1 MSQAVL
7 KTVVPVTTGAPL
19 AETAAEAVV
28 NAERAAATAGSV
40 AGQADTPASSRNR
53 AYPPSNLSDSDA
65 QALQQ
70 QYLREILLSPVY
82 QAAVETPLQTMP
94 KLAQRLGHH
103 VFLKREDH
111 QPVYSFKLRGA
122 FHKLHKVAQQ
132 HKASAAAAVDQ
143 GAKAPSVICAS
154 AGNHAQGV
162 AMSASKLGLNATIVM
177 PITTPEI
184 KVAAV
189 KARGGHVLLHGTA
202 FDEANRFAIELAATQ
217 GAVYIPPFDDA
228 DVIAGQG
235 TVAKELLTQHNKLDA
250 VFIPVGGG
258 GLLAGMAVY
267 IKAVLPNV
275 RVIGVEPDDANCLE
289 VAMLNGAPVTLPR
302 VGLFADG
309 VAVKRIGSENFKL
322 AQLYCDDVV
331 TVSSD
336 EICAAIKD
344 IFEDL
349 RAVAEPA
356 GALALAG
363 LKKYAAKADHSQ
375 NFAAVLSG
383 ANLNFD
389 TLRYVSERCELGE
402 KKEAVFA
409 VTIPEEKGSFRRF
422 CETLGGR
429 AITEFNYRYASDN
442 KAHIFVG
449 IKLRSG
455 AEELQQV
462 NQALSAAGYDYQDL
476 SDDELAKLHVRYM
489 VGGMPPRLV
498 NEQLYQF
505 NFPEYPGALMNFL
518 NTLGEKWNITLFH
531 YRNHG
536 AATGDVLA
544 GFEITDPSEIEGHL
558 DALGYPYQLVT
569 GNKSYQT
576 FLTAQ

>member
-1 MSQAVL
+1 MSMTAVNSASL
-7 KTVVPVTTGAPL
+7 LPL
-19 AETAAEAVV
+19 RHADYPLSALSALEAQ
-28 NAERAAATAGSV
+28 S
-40 AGQADTPASSRNR
+40 
-53 AYPPSNLSDSDA
+53 
-65 QALQQ
+65 LQQ

-82 QAAVETPLQTMP
+82 QAAVETPLQAMS
-94 KLAQRLGHH
+94 KLSQRLGHQ
-103 VFLKREDH
+103 VLLKREDH

-122 FHKLHKVAQQ
+122 FHKLHKVAQ
-132 HKASAAAAVDQ
+132 ANPSAKV
-143 GAKAPSVICAS
+143 VCAS

-162 AMSASKLGLNATIVM
+162 AMSASKLGLAATIVM

-184 KVAAV
+184 KIAAV
-189 KARGGHVLLHGTA
+189 KARGGHVMLHGTA
-202 FDEANRFAIELAATQ
+202 FDEANRFAIELAVSE

-235 TVAKELLTQHNKLDA
+235 TVAKELLTQDATLDA

-289 VAMLNGAPVTLPR
+289 VALLNGAPVTLPR

-322 AQLYCDDVV
+322 AQLYCDEVV

-363 LKKYAAKADHSQ
+363 LKKYAANADHSQ
-375 NFAAVLSG
+375 KFAAVLSG

-429 AITEFNYRYASDN
+429 AITEFNYRYASDH

-449 IKLRSG
+449 IKLRNG
-455 AEELQQV
+455 AEELKQV
-462 NQALSAAGYDYQDL
+462 TQALQNAGYQFQDL

-489 VGGMPPRLV
+489 IGGMPPRLV
-498 NEQLYQF
+498 QEQVYQF

-544 GFEITDPSEIEGHL
+544 GFEIADPAEIEGHL
-558 DALGYPYQLVT
+558 EDLGYPYQLVS
-569 GNKSYQT
+569 GNSAYQT
-576 FLTAQ
+576 FLTAG

>member
-1 MSQAVL
+1 M
-7 KTVVPVTTGAPL
+7 
-19 AETAAEAVV
+19 
-28 NAERAAATAGSV
+28 
-40 AGQADTPASSRNR
+40 
-53 AYPPSNLSDSDA
+53 SNLATVQTTQTDTE
-65 QALQQ
+65 LMQ

-82 QAAVETPLQTMP
+82 QAAVETPLDVMA
-94 KLAQRLGHH
+94 KLSQRLGHN
-103 VFLKREDH
+103 VLLKREDK

-122 FHKLHKVAQQ
+122 FHKLHKVQQ
-132 HKASAAAAVDQ
+132 QNPDARV
-143 GAKAPSVICAS
+143 VCAS

-162 AMSASKLGLNATIVM
+162 ALSASKLGLNATIVM

-189 KARGGHVLLHGTA
+189 KALGGNVVLHGTA
-202 FDEANRFAIELAATQ
+202 FDEANSYAINLANTE
-217 GAVYIPPFDDA
+217 GAVYIPPFDDS

-235 TVAKELLTQHNKLDA
+235 TVAKELLSQHNQLNA

-258 GLLAGMAVY
+258 GLMAGMAVY
-267 IKAVLPNV
+267 IKAIQPNV
-275 RVIGVEPDDANCLE
+275 KVIGVEPEDAACLK
-289 VAMLNGAPVTLPR
+289 AALDAGAPVTLSR

-309 VAVKRIGSENFKL
+309 VAVKRIGTENFNL
-322 AQLYCDDVV
+322 AKRFCDEVV

-344 IFEDL
+344 IFDDL

-363 LKKYAAKADHSQ
+363 LKKYSQQLKNSTLAKPQ
-375 NFAAVLSG
+375 QLAAVLSG

-422 CETLGGR
+422 CQTLGGR

-449 IKLRSG
+449 IKLRHG
-455 AEELQQV
+455 QQELNTV
-462 NQALSAAGYDYQDL
+462 KELLSSAGYAFQDL
-476 SDDELAKLHVRYM
+476 SDDELAKLHVRHM
-489 VGGMPPRLV
+489 VGGMPPRQLQ
-498 NEQLYQF
+498 EQVYQF

-518 NTLGEKWNITLFH
+518 NTLGEHCNITLFH

-544 GFEITDPSEIEGHL
+544 GFEVASHSDIASYL
-558 DALGYPYQLVT
+558 DKLGYQYQQVSH
-569 GNKSYQT
+569 NRSYQT
-576 FLTAQ
+576 FLTAG

>member
-1 MSQAVL
+1 MNQAAF
-7 KTVVPVTTGAPL
+7 KTIAPQ
-19 AETAAEAVV
+19 AEAVAPLV
-28 NAERAAATAGSV
+28 ATEGPDAVGS
-40 AGQADTPASSRNR
+40 DRNP
-53 AYPPSNLSDSDA
+53 AYPPSLLTTAEA

-82 QAAVETPLQTMP
+82 QAAVETPLQAMP

-103 VFLKREDH
+103 VLLKREDH

-122 FHKLHKVAQQ
+122 FHKLHKVAAENPTAQ
-132 HKASAAAAVDQ
+132 V
-143 GAKAPSVICAS
+143 VCAS

-162 AMSASKLGLNATIVM
+162 AMSASKLGLSATIVM

-189 KARGGHVLLHGTA
+189 RARGGHVMLHGTA

-363 LKKYAAKADHSQ
+363 LKKYAATADHSQ

-455 AEELQQV
+455 TEELQQV
-462 NQALSAAGYDYQDL
+462 NQALSNAGYDYQDL

-489 VGGMPPRLV
+489 IGGMPPRLV
-498 NEQLYQF
+498 QEQVYQF

-544 GFEITDPSEIEGHL
+544 GFEIADPAEIEGHL
-558 DALGYPYQLVT
+558 EALGYPYQLVS
-569 GNKSYQT
+569 GNRAYRT
-576 FLTAQ
+576 FLLS

>member
-1 MSQAVL
+1 MNNLA
-7 KTVVPVTTGAPL
+7 TVTIVQT
-19 AETAAEAVV
+19 
-28 NAERAAATAGSV
+28 
-40 AGQADTPASSRNR
+40 DT
-53 AYPPSNLSDSDA
+53 DVM
-65 QALQQ
+65 Q
-70 QYLREILLSPVY
+70 QYLRDILLSPVY
-82 QAAVETPLQTMP
+82 QAAVETPLDAMP
-94 KLAQRLGHH
+94 KLSQRLGHN
-103 VFLKREDH
+103 VLLKREDK

-122 FHKLHKVAQQ
+122 FHKLHKVQQ
-132 HKASAAAAVDQ
+132 QNPTASV
-143 GAKAPSVICAS
+143 VCAS

-162 AMSASKLGLNATIVM
+162 ALSASKLGLKATIVM

-189 KARGGHVLLHGTA
+189 KALGGNVVLHGTA
-202 FDEANRFAIELAATQ
+202 FDEANSYAINLANTE
-217 GAVYIPPFDDA
+217 GAIYIPPFDDA

-235 TVAKELLTQHNKLDA
+235 TVAKELLSQHNQLNT

-267 IKAVLPNV
+267 IKAIQPNV
-275 RVIGVEPDDANCLE
+275 KVIGVEPEDAACLKAALE
-289 VAMLNGAPVTLPR
+289 TGQPVTLDR

-309 VAVKRIGSENFKL
+309 VAVKRIGTETFNL
-322 AQLYCDDVV
+322 AKRFCDEVI

-344 IFEDL
+344 IFDDL

-363 LKKYAAKADHSQ
+363 LKKYSQ
-375 NFAAVLSG
+375 QLKNSTLVKPQQLAAVLSG

-422 CETLGGR
+422 CQTLGGR

-449 IKLRSG
+449 IKLRHG
-455 AEELQQV
+455 LQELNTV
-462 NQALSAAGYDYQDL
+462 TELLSKADYDFQDL
-476 SDDELAKLHVRYM
+476 SDDELAKLHVRHM
-489 VGGMPPRLV
+489 VGGMPPRALK
-498 NEQLYQF
+498 EQVYQF

-518 NTLGEKWNITLFH
+518 NTLGEHWNITLFH

-544 GFEITDPSEIEGHL
+544 GFEVNEHTDIQDYL
-558 DALGYPYQLVT
+558 NKLGYQYQLVS
-569 GNKSYQT
+569 NNRSYQT
-576 FLTAQ
+576 FLTAG

>member
-1 MSQAVL
+1 MNQAALKTSAQAVE
-7 KTVVPVTTGAPL
+7 
-19 AETAAEAVV
+19 AELE
-28 NAERAAATAGSV
+28 SF
-40 AGQADTPASSRNR
+40 TPAASRNP
-53 AYPPSNLSDSDA
+53 AYPLSALTALDA

-82 QAAVETPLQTMP
+82 QAAVETPLQSMP

-103 VFLKREDH
+103 VWLKREDH

-122 FHKLHKVAQQ
+122 FHKLHKVLQA
-132 HKASAAAAVDQ
+132 HLASVAGDNS
-143 GAKAPSVICAS
+143 KPPSVVCAS

-162 AMSASKLGLNATIVM
+162 AMSAHKLGLNATIVM

-189 KARGGHVLLHGTA
+189 KARGGHVMLHGTA

-267 IKAVLPNV
+267 IKAILPNV

-309 VAVKRIGSENFKL
+309 VAVKRIGTENFKL
-322 AQLYCDDVV
+322 AQLYCGDVV

-349 RAVAEPA
+349 
-356 GALALAG
+356 
-363 LKKYAAKADHSQ
+363 
-375 NFAAVLSG
+375 
-383 ANLNFD
+383 
-389 TLRYVSERCELGE
+389 
-402 KKEAVFA
+402 
-409 VTIPEEKGSFRRF
+409 
-422 CETLGGR
+422 
-429 AITEFNYRYASDN
+429 
-442 KAHIFVG
+442 
-449 IKLRSG
+449 
-455 AEELQQV
+455 
-462 NQALSAAGYDYQDL
+462 
-476 SDDELAKLHVRYM
+476 
-489 VGGMPPRLV
+489 
-498 NEQLYQF
+498 
-505 NFPEYPGALMNFL
+505 
-518 NTLGEKWNITLFH
+518 
-531 YRNHG
+531 
-536 AATGDVLA
+536 
-544 GFEITDPSEIEGHL
+544 
-558 DALGYPYQLVT
+558 
-569 GNKSYQT
+569 
-576 FLTAQ
+576 

>member
-1 MSQAVL
+1 MSQAAL
-7 KTVVPVTTGAPL
+7 KTSALRVEQAEPVVDTVAESTG
-19 AETAAEAVV
+19 EQ
-28 NAERAAATAGSV
+28 AAAT
-40 AGQADTPASSRNR
+40 QAASRNP
-53 AYPPSNLSDSDA
+53 AYPLSTLTA
-65 QALQQ
+65 QEAQTLQQ

-82 QAAVETPLQTMP
+82 QAAVETPLQAMP

-122 FHKLHKVAQQ
+122 FHKLHKVAAQNPTAQ
-132 HKASAAAAVDQ
+132 V
-143 GAKAPSVICAS
+143 VCAS

-189 KARGGHVLLHGTA
+189 RARGGHVMLHGTA

-235 TVAKELLTQHNKLDA
+235 TVAKELLTQHNQLDA

-363 LKKYAAKADHSQ
+363 LKKYAATADHSQ

-455 AEELQQV
+455 AEELKQV
-462 NQALSAAGYDYQDL
+462 TQALLDASYDFQDL

-489 VGGMPPRLV
+489 IGGMPPRLV
-498 NEQLYQF
+498 QEQVYQF

-544 GFEITDPSEIEGHL
+544 GFEIADPAEIEGHL
-558 DALGYPYQLVT
+558 EDLGYPYQLVT
-569 GNKSYQT
+569 GNRAYKT
-576 FLTAQ
+576 FLMS

>member
-1 MSQAVL
+1 MSQSAL
-7 KTVVPVTTGAPL
+7 KTLAPQVEAEAPL
-19 AETAAEAVV
+19 AAAEVADAVG
-28 NAERAAATAGSV
+28 T
-40 AGQADTPASSRNR
+40 DRNP
-53 AYPPSNLSDSDA
+53 AYPPSLISPTEA
-65 QALQQ
+65 QVLQQ

-82 QAAVETPLQTMP
+82 QAAVETPLQAMP

-122 FHKLHKVAQQ
+122 FHKLHKVAAQNP
-132 HKASAAAAVDQ
+132 SAQV
-143 GAKAPSVICAS
+143 VCAS

-162 AMSASKLGLNATIVM
+162 ALSASKLGLHATIVM

-189 KARGGHVLLHGTA
+189 RARGGHVMLHGTA

-289 VAMLNGAPVTLPR
+289 VALLNGAPVTLPR

-363 LKKYAAKADHSQ
+363 LKKYAATADHSQ

-462 NQALSAAGYDYQDL
+462 NQALSNAGYEYQDL

-489 VGGMPPRLV
+489 IGGMPPRLV
-498 NEQLYQF
+498 QEQVYQF

-544 GFEITDPSEIEGHL
+544 GFEIADPAEIEGHL
-558 DALGYPYQLVT
+558 EALGYPYQLVT
-569 GNKSYQT
+569 GNRAYQT
-576 FLTAQ
+576 FLLS

>member
-1 MSQAVL
+1 MSAVN
-7 KTVVPVTTGAPL
+7 KEPGAVQNSVKD
-19 AETAAEAVV
+19 AVKDQGKTAADWQ
-28 NAERAAATAGSV
+28 R
-40 AGQADTPASSRNR
+40 PAPN
-53 AYPPSNLSDSDA
+53 PTLM
-65 QALQQ
+65 Q

-82 QAAVETPLQTMP
+82 QAAIETPLQAMP
-94 KLAQRLGHH
+94 KLGQRIGQH
-103 VFLKREDH
+103 VLLKREDM

-122 FHKLHKVAQQ
+122 FHKLHKVREQQ
-132 HKASAAAAVDQ
+132 PGASV
-143 GAKAPSVICAS
+143 VCAS

-162 AMSASKLGLNATIVM
+162 ALSASKLGLNATIVM

-189 KARGGHVLLHGTA
+189 KALGGKVLLHGTA
-202 FDEANRFAIELAATQ
+202 FDEANKFAIELSQTQ
-217 GAVYIPPFDDA
+217 GATYIPPFDDA

-235 TVAKELLTQHNKLDA
+235 TVAKELLSQHNKLDA

-267 IKAVLPNV
+267 IKAVMPGV
-275 RVIGVEPDDANCLE
+275 KVIGVEPDDAACLKA
-289 VAMLNGAPVTLPR
+289 AMDAGEPVTLDR

-309 VAVKRIGSENFKL
+309 VAVKRIGNETFKL
-322 AQLYCDDVV
+322 AHLYCDDVI

-344 IFEDL
+344 IFDDL

-363 LKKYAAKADHSQ
+363 LKKYAATASQ
-375 NFAAVLSG
+375 TQNLSAVLSG

-422 CETLGGR
+422 CQTLGGR

-449 IKLRSG
+449 IKLRHG

-476 SDDELAKLHVRYM
+476 SDDELAKLHVRHM

-498 NEQLYQF
+498 QEQVYQF

-544 GFEITDPSEIEGHL
+544 GFEIADHAEIAEHL
-558 DALGYPYQLVT
+558 DTLGYEYRLVT
-569 GNKSYQT
+569 SNGAYKV
-576 FLTAQ
+576 FLTAG

>member
-1 MSQAVL
+1 MNNLA
-7 KTVVPVTTGAPL
+7 TVPTTQ
-19 AETAAEAVV
+19 T
-28 NAERAAATAGSV
+28 
-40 AGQADTPASSRNR
+40 DT
-53 AYPPSNLSDSDA
+53 DVM
-65 QALQQ
+65 Q
-70 QYLREILLSPVY
+70 QYLRDILLSPVY
-82 QAAVETPLQTMP
+82 QAAVETPLDAMP
-94 KLAQRLGHH
+94 KLSQRLGHN
-103 VFLKREDH
+103 VLLKREDK

-122 FHKLHKVAQQ
+122 FNKLHKVQQ
-132 HKASAAAAVDQ
+132 QNPTACV
-143 GAKAPSVICAS
+143 VCAS

-162 AMSASKLGLNATIVM
+162 ALSASKLGLKATIVM

-189 KARGGHVLLHGTA
+189 KALGGNVVLHGTA
-202 FDEANRFAIELAATQ
+202 FDEANSYAINLANTE
-217 GAVYIPPFDDA
+217 GAIYIPPFDDS

-235 TVAKELLTQHNKLDA
+235 TVAKELLSQHNQLNT

-267 IKAVLPNV
+267 IKAIQPHV
-275 RVIGVEPDDANCLE
+275 RVVGVEPEDAACLK
-289 VAMLNGAPVTLPR
+289 AALDAGQPVTLDR

-309 VAVKRIGSENFKL
+309 VAVKRIGNETFNL
-322 AQLYCDDVV
+322 AKRFCDEVI

-344 IFEDL
+344 IFDDL

-363 LKKYAAKADHSQ
+363 LKKYSQ
-375 NFAAVLSG
+375 QLKNSTLSKPQQLAAVLSG

-422 CETLGGR
+422 CQTLGGR

-449 IKLRSG
+449 IKLRHG
-455 AEELQQV
+455 QQELNTV
-462 NQALSAAGYDYQDL
+462 TELLSKAGYDFQDL
-476 SDDELAKLHVRYM
+476 SDDELAKLHVRHM
-489 VGGMPPRLV
+489 VGGMPPRQLQ
-498 NEQLYQF
+498 EQVYQF

-518 NTLGEKWNITLFH
+518 NTLGEHWNITLFH

-544 GFEITDPSEIEGHL
+544 GFEAASHDDIAQYL
-558 DALGYPYQLVT
+558 DKLGYQYQLVS
-569 GNKSYQT
+569 NNRSYQT
-576 FLTAQ
+576 FLTAG

>member
-1 MSQAVL
+1 
-7 KTVVPVTTGAPL
+7 
-19 AETAAEAVV
+19 
-28 NAERAAATAGSV
+28 
-40 AGQADTPASSRNR
+40 
-53 AYPPSNLSDSDA
+53 
-65 QALQQ
+65 
-70 QYLREILLSPVY
+70 
-82 QAAVETPLQTMP
+82 
-94 KLAQRLGHH
+94 
-103 VFLKREDH
+103 
-111 QPVYSFKLRGA
+111 
-122 FHKLHKVAQQ
+122 
-132 HKASAAAAVDQ
+132 
-143 GAKAPSVICAS
+143 
-154 AGNHAQGV
+154 
-162 AMSASKLGLNATIVM
+162 
-177 PITTPEI
+177 
-184 KVAAV
+184 
-189 KARGGHVLLHGTA
+189 
-202 FDEANRFAIELAATQ
+202 
-217 GAVYIPPFDDA
+217 
-228 DVIAGQG
+228 
-235 TVAKELLTQHNKLDA
+235 
-250 VFIPVGGG
+250 
-258 GLLAGMAVY
+258 LLAGMAVY

-309 VAVKRIGSENFKL
+309 VAVKRIGTENFKL

-363 LKKYAAKADHSQ
+363 LKKYAATADHSQ

-455 AEELQQV
+455 AEELKQV
-462 NQALSAAGYDYQDL
+462 TQALLDAGYDFQDL

-489 VGGMPPRLV
+489 IGGMPPRLV
-498 NEQLYQF
+498 QEQVYQF

-544 GFEITDPSEIEGHL
+544 GFEIADPAEIEGHL
-558 DALGYPYQLVT
+558 EALGYPYQLVS
-569 GNKSYQT
+569 GNRAYRT
-576 FLTAQ
+576 FLMS

>member
-1 MSQAVL
+1 MTALQSLQAKPAAL
-7 KTVVPVTTGAPL
+7 SAL
-19 AETAAEAVV
+19 A
-28 NAERAAATAGSV
+28 
-40 AGQADTPASSRNR
+40 ADEKALPHEEKA
-53 AYPPSNLSDSDA
+53 
-65 QALQQ
+65 ALQQ
-70 QYLREILLSPVY
+70 HYLREILLSPVY
-82 QAAVETPLQTMP
+82 QAAVETPLQAMP
-94 KLAQRLGHH
+94 KLAKRLGCQ
-103 VFLKREDH
+103 VELKREDH

-122 FHKLHKVAQQ
+122 FHKLHKVA
-132 HKASAAAAVDQ
+132 SAASVANRS
-143 GAKAPSVICAS
+143 GAPTQTKEVVRVICAS

-162 AMSASKLGLNATIVM
+162 ALSASKLGLHATIVM

-184 KVAAV
+184 KVNAV
-189 KARGGHVLLHGTA
+189 RSFGGNVLLHGTA
-202 FDEANRFAIELAATQ
+202 FDEANRHAIELAHNTGAT
-217 GAVYIPPFDDA
+217 YIPPFDDV

-235 TVAKELLTQHNKLDA
+235 TVAKELLTQNNQLDA

-275 RVIGVEPDDANCLE
+275 RVIGVEPDDEACLAAALKAGE
-289 VAMLNGAPVTLPR
+289 PVTLDR

-309 VAVKRIGSENFKL
+309 VAVKRIGTETFKL
-322 AQLYCDDVV
+322 AQLFCDEVIA
-331 TVSSD
+331 VSSD

-363 LKKYAAKADHSQ
+363 LKKYAQQHSQ
-375 NFAAVLSG
+375 TGDVTEQTQLAAVLSG

-422 CETLGGR
+422 CQTLGGR

-449 IKLRSG
+449 IKLRNG
-455 AEELQQV
+455 AQELAQV
-462 NQALSAAGYDYQDL
+462 TQALTEAGYAFEDL
-476 SDDELAKLHVRYM
+476 SDDELAKLHVRHM

-498 NEQLYQF
+498 QEQVYQF

-518 NTLGEKWNITLFH
+518 NLLGEKWNITLFH

-544 GFEITDPSEIEGHL
+544 GFEIADPSEIEGHL
-558 DALGYPYQLVT
+558 EALGYPYQLVS
-569 GNKSYQT
+569 GNSSYRT

>member
-1 MSQAVL
+1 MSAVN
-7 KTVVPVTTGAPL
+7 KEPGAVQNSVKD
-19 AETAAEAVV
+19 AVKDQGKTAADWQ
-28 NAERAAATAGSV
+28 R
-40 AGQADTPASSRNR
+40 PAPN
-53 AYPPSNLSDSDA
+53 PTLM
-65 QALQQ
+65 Q

-82 QAAVETPLQTMP
+82 QAAIETPLQAMP
-94 KLAQRLGHH
+94 KLGQRIGQH
-103 VFLKREDH
+103 VLLKREDM

-122 FHKLHKVAQQ
+122 FHKLHKVREQQ
-132 HKASAAAAVDQ
+132 PGASV
-143 GAKAPSVICAS
+143 VCAS

-162 AMSASKLGLNATIVM
+162 ALSASKLGLNATIVM

-189 KARGGHVLLHGTA
+189 KALGGKVLLHGTA
-202 FDEANRFAIELAATQ
+202 FDEANKFAIELSQTQ
-217 GAVYIPPFDDA
+217 GATYIPPFDDA

-235 TVAKELLTQHNKLDA
+235 TVAKELLSQHNKLDA

-267 IKAVLPNV
+267 IKAVMPGV
-275 RVIGVEPDDANCLE
+275 KVIGVEPDDAACLKA
-289 VAMLNGAPVTLPR
+289 AMDAGEPVTLDR

-309 VAVKRIGSENFKL
+309 VAVKRIGNETFKL
-322 AQLYCDDVV
+322 AHLYCDDVI

-344 IFEDL
+344 IFDDL

-363 LKKYAAKADHSQ
+363 LKKYAATASQ
-375 NFAAVLSG
+375 TQNLSAVLSG

-422 CETLGGR
+422 CQTLGGR

-449 IKLRSG
+449 IKLRHG

-476 SDDELAKLHVRYM
+476 SDDELAKLHVRHM

-498 NEQLYQF
+498 KEQVYQF

-544 GFEITDPSEIEGHL
+544 GFEIADHEEIAEHL
-558 DALGYPYQLVT
+558 DTLGYEYRLVT
-569 GNKSYQT
+569 SNGAYKV
-576 FLTAQ
+576 FLTAG

>member
-1 MSQAVL
+1 MSAVN
-7 KTVVPVTTGAPL
+7 KEPSAVDVVKDTVKDAVKQQGK
-19 AETAAEAVV
+19 TAADWQ
-28 NAERAAATAGSV
+28 RP
-40 AGQADTPASSRNR
+40 TPN
-53 AYPPSNLSDSDA
+53 P
-65 QALQQ
+65 ALMQ

-82 QAAVETPLQTMP
+82 QAAIETPLQAMP
-94 KLAQRLGHH
+94 KLSQRIGQH
-103 VFLKREDH
+103 VLLKREDM

-122 FHKLHKVAQQ
+122 FHKLHKVREQFL
-132 HKASAAAAVDQ
+132 SSGAAASGQSAPAV
-143 GAKAPSVICAS
+143 VCAS

-162 AMSASKLGLNATIVM
+162 ALSASKLGLNATIVM

-189 KARGGHVLLHGTA
+189 KALGGKVLLHGTA
-202 FDEANRFAIELAATQ
+202 FDEANKFAIELSKTQ
-217 GAVYIPPFDDA
+217 GATYIPPFDDA

-235 TVAKELLTQHNKLDA
+235 TVAKELLSQHNKLDA

-267 IKAVLPNV
+267 IKAVMPGV
-275 RVIGVEPDDANCLE
+275 KVIGVEPDDAACLKA
-289 VAMLNGAPVTLPR
+289 AMDAGEPVTLDR

-309 VAVKRIGSENFKL
+309 VAVKRIGTENFKL
-322 AQLYCDDVV
+322 AHLYCDDVI

-344 IFEDL
+344 IFDDL

-363 LKKYAAKADHSQ
+363 LKKYATTADKAERSGNQPQ
-375 NFAAVLSG
+375 NLSAVLSG

-422 CETLGGR
+422 CQTLGGR

-449 IKLRSG
+449 IKLRHG

-476 SDDELAKLHVRYM
+476 SDDELAKLHVRHM

-498 NEQLYQF
+498 KEQVYQF
-505 NFPEYPGALMNFL
+505 NFPEYPGALMSFL

-544 GFEITDPSEIEGHL
+544 GFEIADHAEIAEHL
-558 DALGYPYQLVT
+558 DTLGYEYRLVT
-569 GNKSYQT
+569 SNGAYKV
-576 FLTAQ
+576 FLTAG

>member
-1 MSQAVL
+1 MSQAAL
-7 KTVVPVTTGAPL
+7 KTSVVLVDP
-19 AETAAEAVV
+19 AAEMQEVEA
-28 NAERAAATAGSV
+28 
-40 AGQADTPASSRNR
+40 PASIRNPN
-53 AYPPSNLSDSDA
+53 YPPSALTESEA
-65 QALQQ
+65 LTLQQ

-82 QAAVETPLQTMP
+82 QAAVETPLQAMP

-122 FHKLHKVAQQ
+122 FHKLHKVALQNPTAQ
-132 HKASAAAAVDQ
+132 V
-143 GAKAPSVICAS
+143 VCAS

-189 KARGGHVLLHGTA
+189 RARGGHVMLHGTA

-363 LKKYAAKADHSQ
+363 LKKYAATADHSQ

-455 AEELQQV
+455 AEELKQV
-462 NQALSAAGYDYQDL
+462 TQALLDAGYDFQDL

-489 VGGMPPRLV
+489 IGGMPPRLV
-498 NEQLYQF
+498 QEQVYQF

-544 GFEITDPSEIEGHL
+544 GFEIADPAEIEGHL
-558 DALGYPYQLVT
+558 EALGYPYQLVS
-569 GNKSYQT
+569 GNRAYRT
-576 FLTAQ
+576 FLMAG

>member
-1 MSQAVL
+1 MMDATAL
-7 KTVVPVTTGAPL
+7 NTATVES
-19 AETAAEAVV
+19 ETAAETMVK
-28 NAERAAATAGSV
+28 NAAPELDNHTVWQKPAADLA
-40 AGQADTPASSRNR
+40 
-53 AYPPSNLSDSDA
+53 
-65 QALQQ
+65 QQ
-70 QYLREILLSPVY
+70 QAYLRDILLSPVY
-82 QAAVETPLQTMP
+82 QLAVETPLQAMP
-94 KLAQRLGHH
+94 KLGQRLGHQ
-103 VFLKREDH
+103 VFLKREDM

-122 FHKLHKVAQQ
+122 FHKLCKVKEQSPQA
-132 HKASAAAAVDQ
+132 
-143 GAKAPSVICAS
+143 SVICAS

-162 AMSASKLGLNATIVM
+162 AMSARKLGLNATIVM

-184 KVAAV
+184 KVNAV
-189 KARGGHVLLHGTA
+189 KALGGKVLLHGTA
-202 FDEANRFAIELAATQ
+202 FDEANRHAIALAAEQ
-217 GAVYIPPFDDA
+217 GATYIPPFDDP

-235 TVAKELLTQHNKLDA
+235 TVAKELLSQHNKLDA
-250 VFIPVGGG
+250 VFVPVGGG
-258 GLLAGMAVY
+258 GLVAGIALY
-267 IKAVLPNV
+267 IKAVMPGV
-275 RVIGVEPDDANCLE
+275 KVIGVEPDDAACLKAALE
-289 VAMLNGAPVTLPR
+289 AGEPVTLDR

-309 VAVKRIGSENFKL
+309 VAVKRIGSETFKL
-322 AQLYCDDVV
+322 AQLYCDDVI

-344 IFEDL
+344 IFDDL

-356 GALALAG
+356 GALSLAG
-363 LKKYAAKADHSQ
+363 LKKYAASADHSQ
-375 NFAAVLSG
+375 QLSAVLSG

-409 VTIPEEKGSFRRF
+409 VTIPEQKGSFRRF
-422 CETLGGR
+422 CQTIGGR

-449 IKLRSG
+449 IKLRHG
-455 AEELQQV
+455 AEELAQV
-462 NQALSAAGYDYQDL
+462 TQALADAGYEFQDL

-498 NEQLYQF
+498 QEQLYQF

-518 NTLGEKWNITLFH
+518 TTLGDECNITLFH

-544 GFEITDPSEIEGHL
+544 GFEIADHSEIAEHL
-558 DALGYPYQLVT
+558 DQLGYEYRLVT
-569 GNKSYQT
+569 SNGAYRA
-576 FLTAQ
+576 FLTGG

>member
-1 MSQAVL
+1 MSAVNKEL
-7 KTVVPVTTGAPL
+7 SAVQSPVKDAAKEQGK
-19 AETAAEAVV
+19 TAADWQRPVP
-28 NAERAAATAGSV
+28 N
-40 AGQADTPASSRNR
+40 PA
-53 AYPPSNLSDSDA
+53 LM
-65 QALQQ
+65 Q

-82 QAAVETPLQTMP
+82 QAAIETPLQAMP
-94 KLAQRLGHH
+94 KLSQRIGQH
-103 VFLKREDH
+103 VLLKREDM

-122 FHKLHKVAQQ
+122 FHKLHKVREQNPGGN
-132 HKASAAAAVDQ
+132 V
-143 GAKAPSVICAS
+143 VCAS

-162 AMSASKLGLNATIVM
+162 ALSASKLGLNATIVM

-189 KARGGHVLLHGTA
+189 KALGGKVLLHGTA
-202 FDEANRFAIELAATQ
+202 FDEANKFAIELSQTQ
-217 GAVYIPPFDDA
+217 GATYIPPFDDA

-235 TVAKELLTQHNKLDA
+235 TVAKELLSQHNKLDA

-267 IKAVLPNV
+267 IKAVMPGV
-275 RVIGVEPDDANCLE
+275 KVIGVEPDDAACLKA
-289 VAMLNGAPVTLPR
+289 AMDAGEPVTLDR

-309 VAVKRIGSENFKL
+309 VAVKRIGTENFKL
-322 AQLYCDDVV
+322 AHLYCDDVI

-344 IFEDL
+344 IFDDL

-363 LKKYAAKADHSQ
+363 LKKYAATADQTQ
-375 NFAAVLSG
+375 NLSAVLSG

-422 CETLGGR
+422 CQTLGGR

-449 IKLRSG
+449 IKLRHG

-476 SDDELAKLHVRYM
+476 SDDELAKLHVRHM

-498 NEQLYQF
+498 QEQVYQF

-544 GFEITDPSEIEGHL
+544 GFEIADHEEIAEHL
-558 DALGYPYQLVT
+558 DTLGYEYRLVT
-569 GNKSYQT
+569 SNGAYKV
-576 FLTAQ
+576 FLTAAG

>member
-1 MSQAVL
+1 MNNL
-7 KTVVPVTTGAPL
+7 
-19 AETAAEAVV
+19 
-28 NAERAAATAGSV
+28 ATAQP
-40 AGQADTPASSRNR
+40 APTDT
-53 AYPPSNLSDSDA
+53 DVM
-65 QALQQ
+65 Q

-82 QAAVETPLQTMP
+82 QAAVETPTQPMA
-94 KLAQRLGHH
+94 KLSQRL
-103 VFLKREDH
+103 VQQVWLKREDK

-122 FHKLHKVAQQ
+122 FHKLHKVKQ
-132 HKASAAAAVDQ
+132 HSPDARV
-143 GAKAPSVICAS
+143 VCAS

-162 AMSASKLGLNATIVM
+162 ALSASKLGLQATIVM

-189 KARGGHVLLHGTA
+189 KALGGKVVQHGTG
-202 FDEANRFAIELAATQ
+202 FDEANRFAMELAETE
-217 GAVYIPPFDDA
+217 GACYIPPFDDP

-235 TVAKELLTQHNKLDA
+235 TVAKELLTQHNQLDA

-267 IKAVLPNV
+267 IKAVLPHV
-275 RVIGVEPDDANCLE
+275 KVIGVEPDDANCLQ
-289 VAMLNGAPVTLPR
+289 AALKAGAPVTLER

-322 AQLYCDDVV
+322 AQQYCDDVI

-344 IFEDL
+344 IFDDL

-363 LKKYAAKADHSQ
+363 LKKYSQQAATAPNLQ
-375 NFAAVLSG
+375 LAAVLSG

-402 KKEAVFA
+402 KKEAVLA
-409 VTIPEEKGSFRRF
+409 VTIPEQTGSFRRF
-422 CETLGGR
+422 CQTLGGR
-429 AITEFNYRYASDN
+429 AITEFNYRYASDH

-449 IKLRSG
+449 IKLRHG
-455 AEELQQV
+455 EQELNTV
-462 NQALSAAGYDYQDL
+462 KQALQDAGYDFLDL
-476 SDDELAKLHVRYM
+476 SDDELAKLHVRHM
-489 VGGMPPRLV
+489 VGGLPPRPLT
-498 NEQLYQF
+498 EQVYQF
-505 NFPEYPGALMNFL
+505 SFPEYPGALMNFL
-518 NTLGEKWNITLFH
+518 NTLGEHQNITLFH

-544 GFEITDPSEIEGHL
+544 GFEVAEHHDIAEHL
-558 DALGYPYQLVT
+558 NTLGYEYRLVSD
-569 GNKSYQT
+569 NQSYRT
-576 FLTAQ
+576 FLTAG

>member
-1 MSQAVL
+1 MSQAAF
-7 KTVVPVTTGAPL
+7 KPVTPL
-19 AETAAEAVV
+19 DEAEAALAAAELTDAAASGRNPAYPPSLFTAAEAQV
-28 NAERAAATAGSV
+28 
-40 AGQADTPASSRNR
+40 
-53 AYPPSNLSDSDA
+53 
-65 QALQQ
+65 LQQ

-82 QAAVETPLQTMP
+82 QAAVETPLQAMP

-122 FHKLHKVAQQ
+122 FHKLHKVAAENPTAQ
-132 HKASAAAAVDQ
+132 V
-143 GAKAPSVICAS
+143 VCAS

-162 AMSASKLGLNATIVM
+162 AMSASKLGLSATIVM

-189 KARGGHVLLHGTA
+189 RARGGHVMLHGTA

-363 LKKYAAKADHSQ
+363 LKKYAALADHSQ

-489 VGGMPPRLV
+489 IGGMPPRLV
-498 NEQLYQF
+498 QEQVYQF

-544 GFEITDPSEIEGHL
+544 GFEIADPAEIEGHL
-558 DALGYPYQLVT
+558 EALGYPYQLVS
-569 GNKSYQT
+569 GNRAYRT
-576 FLTAQ
+576 FLLS

>member
-1 MSQAVL
+1 MNAVNKEPSAVQSPVKDAVKQQG
-7 KTVVPVTTGAPL
+7 KTASDWQRPAP
-19 AETAAEAVV
+19 
-28 NAERAAATAGSV
+28 N
-40 AGQADTPASSRNR
+40 PA
-53 AYPPSNLSDSDA
+53 LM
-65 QALQQ
+65 Q

-82 QAAVETPLQTMP
+82 QAAIETPLQAMP
-94 KLAQRLGHH
+94 KLSQRISQH
-103 VFLKREDH
+103 VLLKREDM

-122 FHKLHKVAQQ
+122 FHKLHKVREQNPGGN
-132 HKASAAAAVDQ
+132 V
-143 GAKAPSVICAS
+143 VCAS

-162 AMSASKLGLNATIVM
+162 ALSASKLGLHATIVM

-189 KARGGHVLLHGTA
+189 KALGGKVLLHGTA
-202 FDEANRFAIELAATQ
+202 FDEANKFAIELSQTQSAT
-217 GAVYIPPFDDA
+217 YIPPFDDA

-235 TVAKELLTQHNKLDA
+235 TVAKELLSQHNKLDA

-267 IKAVLPNV
+267 IKAVMPGV
-275 RVIGVEPDDANCLE
+275 KVIGVEPDDAACLKA
-289 VAMLNGAPVTLPR
+289 AMDAGEPVTLDR

-309 VAVKRIGSENFKL
+309 VAVKRIGTENFKL
-322 AQLYCDDVV
+322 AHLYCDDVI

-344 IFEDL
+344 IFDDL

-363 LKKYAAKADHSQ
+363 LKKYAATADQTQ
-375 NFAAVLSG
+375 NLSAVLSG

-422 CETLGGR
+422 CQTLGGR

-449 IKLRSG
+449 IKLRHG

-476 SDDELAKLHVRYM
+476 SDDELAKLHVRHM

-498 NEQLYQF
+498 QEQVYQF

-544 GFEITDPSEIEGHL
+544 GFEIADHEEIAEHL
-558 DALGYPYQLVT
+558 DTLGYEYRLVT
-569 GNKSYQT
+569 SNGAYKV
-576 FLTAQ
+576 FLTAN

>member
-1 MSQAVL
+1 MSVVSLEQASNN
-7 KTVVPVTTGAPL
+7 PAPAVQVAPAEL
-19 AETAAEAVV
+19 AA
-28 NAERAAATAGSV
+28 
-40 AGQADTPASSRNR
+40 
-53 AYPPSNLSDSDA
+53 
-65 QALQQ
+65 ALQQ

-82 QAAVETPLQTMP
+82 QAAVETPLQPMK
-94 KLAQRLGHH
+94 KLEQRLGCQ
-103 VFLKREDH
+103 VLLKREDH

-122 FHKLHKVAQQ
+122 FHKLHKVAARGDNKQ
-132 HKASAAAAVDQ
+132 
-143 GAKAPSVICAS
+143 VICAS

-162 AMSASKLGLNATIVM
+162 ALSASKLNLSATIVM

-184 KVAAV
+184 KVNAV
-189 KARGGHVLLHGTA
+189 KALGGNVLLHGTA
-202 FDEANRFAIELAATQ
+202 FDEANRHAIALSEQT

-235 TVAKELLTQHNKLDA
+235 TVAKELLTQHPNLDA

-275 RVIGVEPDDANCLE
+275 RVIGVEPDDAACLAAALKAGE
-289 VAMLNGAPVTLPR
+289 PVTLER

-309 VAVKRIGSENFKL
+309 VAVKRIGNETFKL
-322 AQLYCDDVV
+322 AQLFCDEVV

-344 IFEDL
+344 IFDDL

-363 LKKYAAKADHSQ
+363 LKKYAALQGYSEDAGNSNAHSQ
-375 NFAAVLSG
+375 ENSLAPSYAAVLSG

-422 CETLGGR
+422 CQTLGGR
-429 AITEFNYRYASDN
+429 AITEFNYRYASDD

-449 IKLRSG
+449 IKLRHG
-455 AEELQQV
+455 AEELKQV
-462 NQALSAAGYDYQDL
+462 TQALTDAGYDFQDL

-489 VGGMPPRLV
+489 IGGMPPRLV
-498 NEQLYQF
+498 QEQVYQF

-518 NTLGEKWNITLFH
+518 NLLGETYNITLFH

-544 GFEITDPSEIEGHL
+544 GFEIADHADIAQHL
-558 DALGYPYQLVT
+558 DALGYPYQLVS
-569 GNKSYQT
+569 GNNSYKT
-576 FLTAQ
+576 FLTAG

>member
-1 MSQAVL
+1 MNAVQNSV
-7 KTVVPVTTGAPL
+7 KDAVKQQGK
-19 AETAAEAVV
+19 TAADWQ
-28 NAERAAATAGSV
+28 RPV
-40 AGQADTPASSRNR
+40 ANPA
-53 AYPPSNLSDSDA
+53 LM
-65 QALQQ
+65 Q

-82 QAAVETPLQTMP
+82 QAAIETPLQAMP
-94 KLAQRLGHH
+94 KLSQRIGQH
-103 VFLKREDH
+103 VLLKREDM

-122 FHKLHKVAQQ
+122 FHKLHKVRELNPGGN
-132 HKASAAAAVDQ
+132 V
-143 GAKAPSVICAS
+143 VCAS

-162 AMSASKLGLNATIVM
+162 ALSASKLGLHATIVM

-189 KARGGHVLLHGTA
+189 KALGGKVLLHGTA
-202 FDEANRFAIELAATQ
+202 FDEANKFAIELSQTQ
-217 GAVYIPPFDDA
+217 GATYIPPFDDA

-235 TVAKELLTQHNKLDA
+235 TVAKELLSQHNKLDA

-267 IKAVLPNV
+267 IKAVMPGV
-275 RVIGVEPDDANCLE
+275 KVIGVEPDDAACLKA
-289 VAMLNGAPVTLPR
+289 AMDAGEPVTLDR

-309 VAVKRIGSENFKL
+309 VAVKRIGTENFKL
-322 AQLYCDDVV
+322 AHLYCDDVI

-344 IFEDL
+344 IFDDL

-363 LKKYAAKADHSQ
+363 LKKYAATATQTQ
-375 NFAAVLSG
+375 NLSAVLSG

-422 CETLGGR
+422 CQTLGGR

-449 IKLRSG
+449 IKLRHG

-476 SDDELAKLHVRYM
+476 SDDELAKLHVRHM

-498 NEQLYQF
+498 QEQVYQF

-544 GFEITDPSEIEGHL
+544 GFEIADHEEIAEHL
-558 DALGYPYQLVT
+558 DTLGYEYRLVT
-569 GNKSYQT
+569 SNGAYKV
-576 FLTAQ
+576 FLTAGEYGIAASQ

>member
-1 MSQAVL
+1 MNNLA
-7 KTVVPVTTGAPL
+7 TVTT
-19 AETAAEAVV
+19 TQ
-28 NAERAAATAGSV
+28 T
-40 AGQADTPASSRNR
+40 DT
-53 AYPPSNLSDSDA
+53 DVM
-65 QALQQ
+65 Q
-70 QYLREILLSPVY
+70 QYLRDILLSPVY
-82 QAAVETPLQTMP
+82 QAAVETPLDAMP
-94 KLAQRLGHH
+94 KLSQRLGHN
-103 VFLKREDH
+103 VLLKREDK

-122 FHKLHKVAQQ
+122 FHKLHKVQQ
-132 HKASAAAAVDQ
+132 QNPTASV
-143 GAKAPSVICAS
+143 VCAS

-162 AMSASKLGLNATIVM
+162 ALSASKLGLKATIVM

-184 KVAAV
+184 KIAAV
-189 KARGGHVLLHGTA
+189 KALGGNVVLHGTA
-202 FDEANRFAIELAATQ
+202 FDEANSYAINLANTE
-217 GAVYIPPFDDA
+217 GAIYIPPFDDA

-235 TVAKELLTQHNKLDA
+235 TVAKELLSQHNQLNT

-267 IKAVLPNV
+267 IKAIQPNV
-275 RVIGVEPDDANCLE
+275 KVIGIEPEDAACLKAALE
-289 VAMLNGAPVTLPR
+289 TGQPVTLDR

-309 VAVKRIGSENFKL
+309 VAVKRIGTETFNL
-322 AQLYCDDVV
+322 AKRFCDEVI

-344 IFEDL
+344 IFDDL

-363 LKKYAAKADHSQ
+363 LKKYSQ
-375 NFAAVLSG
+375 QLKNSTLVKPQQLAAVLSG

-422 CETLGGR
+422 CQTLGGR

-449 IKLRSG
+449 IKLRHG
-455 AEELQQV
+455 LQELNTV
-462 NQALSAAGYDYQDL
+462 TELLSKAGYDFQDL
-476 SDDELAKLHVRYM
+476 SDDELAKLHVRHM
-489 VGGMPPRLV
+489 VGGMPPRALK
-498 NEQLYQF
+498 EQVYQF

-518 NTLGEKWNITLFH
+518 NTLGEHWNITLFH

-544 GFEITDPSEIEGHL
+544 GVEVNEHTDIQDYL
-558 DALGYPYQLVT
+558 NKLGYQYQLVS
-569 GNKSYQT
+569 NNRSYQT
-576 FLTAQ
+576 FLTAG

>member
-1 MSQAVL
+1 MSAVVQAI
-7 KTVVPVTTGAPL
+7 KDQSK
-19 AETAAEAVV
+19 TAADWQ
-28 NAERAAATAGSV
+28 RP
-40 AGQADTPASSRNR
+40 TPN
-53 AYPPSNLSDSDA
+53 PGLM
-65 QALQQ
+65 Q

-82 QAAVETPLQTMP
+82 QAAIETPLQAMP
-94 KLAQRLGHH
+94 KLGQRIGQH
-103 VFLKREDH
+103 VLLKREDM

-122 FHKLHKVAQQ
+122 FHKLHKVREQQ
-132 HKASAAAAVDQ
+132 PGASV
-143 GAKAPSVICAS
+143 VCAS

-162 AMSASKLGLNATIVM
+162 ALSASKLGLNATIVM

-189 KARGGHVLLHGTA
+189 KALGGKVLLHGTA
-202 FDEANRFAIELAATQ
+202 FDEANKFAIELSQTQ
-217 GAVYIPPFDDA
+217 GATYIPPFDDA

-235 TVAKELLTQHNKLDA
+235 TVAKELLSQHNKLDA

-267 IKAVLPNV
+267 IKAVMPGV
-275 RVIGVEPDDANCLE
+275 KVIGVEPDDAACLKA
-289 VAMLNGAPVTLPR
+289 AMDAGEPVTLDR

-309 VAVKRIGSENFKL
+309 VAVKRIGTENFKL
-322 AQLYCDDVV
+322 AHLYCDDVI

-344 IFEDL
+344 IFDDL

-363 LKKYAAKADHSQ
+363 LKKYAATADQTQ
-375 NFAAVLSG
+375 NLSAVLSG

-422 CETLGGR
+422 CQTLGGR

-449 IKLRSG
+449 IKLRHG

-476 SDDELAKLHVRYM
+476 SDDELAKLHVRHM

-498 NEQLYQF
+498 KEQVYQF

-544 GFEITDPSEIEGHL
+544 GFEIADHAEIAEHL
-558 DALGYPYQLVT
+558 DTLGYEYRLVT
-569 GNKSYQT
+569 SNGAYKV
-576 FLTAQ
+576 FLTAG

>member
-1 MSQAVL
+1 M
-7 KTVVPVTTGAPL
+7 
-19 AETAAEAVV
+19 
-28 NAERAAATAGSV
+28 
-40 AGQADTPASSRNR
+40 
-53 AYPPSNLSDSDA
+53 
-65 QALQQ
+65 QQ
-70 QYLREILLSPVY
+70 HYLREILLSPVY
-82 QAAVETPLQTMP
+82 QAAVETPLQAMP
-94 KLAQRLGHH
+94 KLSKRLGCQ
-103 VFLKREDH
+103 VELKREDH

-122 FHKLHKVAQQ
+122 FHKLHKVA
-132 HKASAAAAVDQ
+132 
-143 GAKAPSVICAS
+143 AKATAAGTLDSTRVICAS

-162 AMSASKLGLNATIVM
+162 ALSASKLGLHATIVM

-184 KVAAV
+184 KVSAV
-189 KARGGHVLLHGTA
+189 RGFGGNVLLHGTA
-202 FDEANRFAIELAATQ
+202 FDEANRHAIELAKSTGAT
-217 GAVYIPPFDDA
+217 YIPPFDDV

-235 TVAKELLTQHNKLDA
+235 TVAKELLTQNNQLNA

-275 RVIGVEPDDANCLE
+275 RVIGVEPDDAACLDAALKAGE
-289 VAMLNGAPVTLPR
+289 PVTLDR

-309 VAVKRIGSENFKL
+309 VAVKRIGTETFKL
-322 AQLYCDDVV
+322 AQLFCDEVV
-331 TVSSD
+331 TVTSD

-363 LKKYAAKADHSQ
+363 LKKYAQQHSQ
-375 NFAAVLSG
+375 TGDVNEQTQLAAVLSG

-422 CETLGGR
+422 CQTLGGR

-449 IKLRSG
+449 IKLRNG
-455 AEELQQV
+455 AQELAQV
-462 NQALSAAGYDYQDL
+462 TQALTDAGYQFQDL
-476 SDDELAKLHVRYM
+476 SDDELAKLHVRHM

-498 NEQLYQF
+498 NEQVYQF

-544 GFEITDPSEIEGHL
+544 GFEIADPAEIEGHL
-558 DALGYPYQLVT
+558 EALGYPYQLVS
-569 GNKSYQT
+569 GNSSYRT
-576 FLTAQ
+576 FLTGEVGVSKRN

>member
-1 MSQAVL
+1 MNNLA
-7 KTVVPVTTGAPL
+7 TVT
-19 AETAAEAVV
+19 
-28 NAERAAATAGSV
+28 RAQT
-40 AGQADTPASSRNR
+40 DT
-53 AYPPSNLSDSDA
+53 DVM
-65 QALQQ
+65 Q
-70 QYLREILLSPVY
+70 QYLRDILLSPVY
-82 QAAVETPLQTMP
+82 QAAVETPLDAMP
-94 KLAQRLGHH
+94 KLSQRLGHN
-103 VFLKREDH
+103 VLLKREDK

-122 FHKLHKVAQQ
+122 FNKLHKVQQ
-132 HKASAAAAVDQ
+132 QNPTASV
-143 GAKAPSVICAS
+143 VCAS

-162 AMSASKLGLNATIVM
+162 ALSASKLGLKATIVM

-189 KARGGHVLLHGTA
+189 KALGGNVVLHGTA
-202 FDEANRFAIELAATQ
+202 FDEANSYAINLANTE
-217 GAVYIPPFDDA
+217 GAIYIPPFDDS

-235 TVAKELLTQHNKLDA
+235 TVAKELLSQHNQLNT

-267 IKAVLPNV
+267 IKAIQPNV
-275 RVIGVEPDDANCLE
+275 KVIGVEPEDAACLK
-289 VAMLNGAPVTLPR
+289 AALDAGQPVTLER

-309 VAVKRIGSENFKL
+309 VAVKRIGNETFNL
-322 AQLYCDDVV
+322 AKRFCDEVI

-344 IFEDL
+344 IFDDL

-363 LKKYAAKADHSQ
+363 LKKYSQ
-375 NFAAVLSG
+375 QLKNSTLSKPQQLAAVLSG

-422 CETLGGR
+422 CQTLGGR

-449 IKLRSG
+449 IKLRHG
-455 AEELQQV
+455 QQELNTV
-462 NQALSAAGYDYQDL
+462 TELLTKAGYDFQDL
-476 SDDELAKLHVRYM
+476 SDDELAKLHVRHM
-489 VGGMPPRLV
+489 VGGMPPRELQ
-498 NEQLYQF
+498 EQVYQF

-518 NTLGEKWNITLFH
+518 NTLGEHWNITLFH

-544 GFEITDPSEIEGHL
+544 GFEAASHDDIAQYL
-558 DALGYPYQLVT
+558 DKLGYQYQLVS
-569 GNKSYQT
+569 NNRSYQT
-576 FLTAQ
+576 FLTAG

>member
-1 MSQAVL
+1 MSQAAL
-7 KTVVPVTTGAPL
+7 KTSALRVEQTEP
-19 AETAAEAVV
+19 
-28 NAERAAATAGSV
+28 V
-40 AGQADTPASSRNR
+40 AGTVAESTGVQAVATQAASRNP
-53 AYPPSNLSDSDA
+53 AYPLSSLTA
-65 QALQQ
+65 QEAQTLQQ

-82 QAAVETPLQTMP
+82 QAAVETPLQAMP

-103 VFLKREDH
+103 VLLKREDH

-122 FHKLHKVAQQ
+122 FHKLHKVAAQNPTAQ
-132 HKASAAAAVDQ
+132 V
-143 GAKAPSVICAS
+143 VCAS

-189 KARGGHVLLHGTA
+189 RARGGHVMLHGTA

-363 LKKYAAKADHSQ
+363 LKKYAATADHSQ

-455 AEELQQV
+455 AEELKQV
-462 NQALSAAGYDYQDL
+462 TQALLDAGYDFQDL

-489 VGGMPPRLV
+489 IGGMPPRLV
-498 NEQLYQF
+498 QEQVYQF

-544 GFEITDPSEIEGHL
+544 GFEIADPAEIEGHL
-558 DALGYPYQLVT
+558 EDLGYPYQLVS
-569 GNKSYQT
+569 GNRAYKT
-576 FLTAQ
+576 FLMS

>member
-1 MSQAVL
+1 MSM
-7 KTVVPVTTGAPL
+7 TVANSASLLPL
-19 AETAAEAVV
+19 
-28 NAERAAATAGSV
+28 RH
-40 AGQADTPASSRNR
+40 AD
-53 AYPPSNLSDSDA
+53 YPLSDMSALEA
-65 QALQQ
+65 QSLQQ

-82 QAAVETPLQTMP
+82 QAAVETPLQAMS
-94 KLAQRLGHH
+94 KLSQRLGHQ
-103 VFLKREDH
+103 VLLKREDH

-122 FHKLHKVAQQ
+122 FHKLHKVAQ
-132 HKASAAAAVDQ
+132 ANPSAKV
-143 GAKAPSVICAS
+143 VCAS

-162 AMSASKLGLNATIVM
+162 AMSASKLGLAATIVM

-184 KVAAV
+184 KIAAV
-189 KARGGHVLLHGTA
+189 KARGGHVMLHGTA
-202 FDEANRFAIELAATQ
+202 FDEANRFAIELAANE

-235 TVAKELLTQHNKLDA
+235 TVAKELLTQDATLDA

-289 VAMLNGAPVTLPR
+289 VALLNGAPVTLPR

-322 AQLYCDDVV
+322 AQLYCDEVV

-363 LKKYAAKADHSQ
+363 LKKYAANADHSQ
-375 NFAAVLSG
+375 KFAAVLSG

-429 AITEFNYRYASDN
+429 AITEFNYRYASDH

-449 IKLRSG
+449 IKLRNG
-455 AEELQQV
+455 AEELKQV
-462 NQALSAAGYDYQDL
+462 TQALQNAGYEFQDL

-489 VGGMPPRLV
+489 IGGMPPRLV
-498 NEQLYQF
+498 QEQVYQF

-518 NTLGEKWNITLFH
+518 NTLGETWNITLFH

-544 GFEITDPSEIEGHL
+544 GFEIANPADIEGHL
-558 DALGYPYQLVT
+558 DALGYPYQLVS
-569 GNKSYQT
+569 GNSAYQT
-576 FLTAQ
+576 FLTAG

>member
-1 MSQAVL
+1 MSQAAL
-7 KTVVPVTTGAPL
+7 KTSALLAKPEL
-19 AETAAEAVV
+19 AEPDSAEL
-28 NAERAAATAGSV
+28 AT
-40 AGQADTPASSRNR
+40 SSRNPN
-53 AYPPSNLSDSDA
+53 YPPSALTESEA

-82 QAAVETPLQTMP
+82 QAAVETPLQAMP

-103 VFLKREDH
+103 VLLKREDH

-122 FHKLHKVAQQ
+122 FHKLHKVAAQNPTAQ
-132 HKASAAAAVDQ
+132 V
-143 GAKAPSVICAS
+143 VCAS

-162 AMSASKLGLNATIVM
+162 AMSASKLGLTATIVM

-189 KARGGHVLLHGTA
+189 RARGGHVMLHGTA

-363 LKKYAAKADHSQ
+363 LKKYAATADHSQ

-449 IKLRSG
+449 IKLRNG
-455 AEELQQV
+455 AEELKQV
-462 NQALSAAGYDYQDL
+462 TQALLDAGYDFQDL

-489 VGGMPPRLV
+489 IGGMPPRLV
-498 NEQLYQF
+498 QEQVYQF

-544 GFEITDPSEIEGHL
+544 GFEIADPAEIEGHL
-558 DALGYPYQLVT
+558 EALGYPYQLVT
-569 GNKSYQT
+569 GNSSYRT
-576 FLTAQ
+576 FLMAG

>member
-1 MSQAVL
+1 MNNLA
-7 KTVVPVTTGAPL
+7 TVPTTQ
-19 AETAAEAVV
+19 T
-28 NAERAAATAGSV
+28 
-40 AGQADTPASSRNR
+40 DT
-53 AYPPSNLSDSDA
+53 DVM
-65 QALQQ
+65 Q
-70 QYLREILLSPVY
+70 QYLRDILLSPVY
-82 QAAVETPLQTMP
+82 QAAVETPLDAMP
-94 KLAQRLGHH
+94 KLSQRLGHN
-103 VFLKREDH
+103 VLLKREDK

-122 FHKLHKVAQQ
+122 FNKLHKVQQ
-132 HKASAAAAVDQ
+132 QNPTASV
-143 GAKAPSVICAS
+143 VCAS

-162 AMSASKLGLNATIVM
+162 ALSASKLGLKATIVM

-189 KARGGHVLLHGTA
+189 KALGGNVVLHGTA
-202 FDEANRFAIELAATQ
+202 FDEANSYAINLANTE
-217 GAVYIPPFDDA
+217 GAIYIPPFDDS

-235 TVAKELLTQHNKLDA
+235 TVAKELLSQHNQLNT

-267 IKAVLPNV
+267 IKAIQPNV
-275 RVIGVEPDDANCLE
+275 KVIGVEPEDAACLKAALE
-289 VAMLNGAPVTLPR
+289 AGQPVTLER

-309 VAVKRIGSENFKL
+309 VAVKRIGNETFNL
-322 AQLYCDDVV
+322 AKRFCDEVI

-344 IFEDL
+344 IFDDL

-363 LKKYAAKADHSQ
+363 LKKYSQ
-375 NFAAVLSG
+375 QLKNSTLSKPQQLAAVLSG

-422 CETLGGR
+422 CQTLGGR

-449 IKLRSG
+449 IKLRHG
-455 AEELQQV
+455 QQELNTV
-462 NQALSAAGYDYQDL
+462 TELLSKAGYQFQDL
-476 SDDELAKLHVRYM
+476 SDDELAKLHVRHM
-489 VGGMPPRLV
+489 VGGMPPRQLQ
-498 NEQLYQF
+498 EQVYQF

-518 NTLGEKWNITLFH
+518 NTLGEHWNITLFH

-544 GFEITDPSEIEGHL
+544 GFEAASHDDIAQYL
-558 DALGYPYQLVT
+558 DKLGYQYQLVS
-569 GNKSYQT
+569 NNRSYQT
-576 FLTAQ
+576 FLTAG

>member
-1 MSQAVL
+1 MNNLA
-7 KTVVPVTTGAPL
+7 TVTT
-19 AETAAEAVV
+19 TQ
-28 NAERAAATAGSV
+28 T
-40 AGQADTPASSRNR
+40 DT
-53 AYPPSNLSDSDA
+53 DVM
-65 QALQQ
+65 Q
-70 QYLREILLSPVY
+70 QYLRDILLSPVY
-82 QAAVETPLQTMP
+82 QAAVETPLDAMP
-94 KLAQRLGHH
+94 KLSQRLGHN
-103 VFLKREDH
+103 VLLKREDK

-122 FHKLHKVAQQ
+122 FHKLHKVQQ
-132 HKASAAAAVDQ
+132 QNPTASV
-143 GAKAPSVICAS
+143 VCAS

-162 AMSASKLGLNATIVM
+162 ALSASKLGLKATIVM

-184 KVAAV
+184 KIAAV
-189 KARGGHVLLHGTA
+189 KALGGNVVLHGTA
-202 FDEANRFAIELAATQ
+202 FDEANSYAINLANTE
-217 GAVYIPPFDDA
+217 GAIYIPPFDDA

-235 TVAKELLTQHNKLDA
+235 TVAKELLSQHNQLNT

-267 IKAVLPNV
+267 IKAIQPNV
-275 RVIGVEPDDANCLE
+275 KVIGIEPEDTTCLKAALE
-289 VAMLNGAPVTLPR
+289 TGQPVTLDR

-309 VAVKRIGSENFKL
+309 VAVKRIGTETFNL
-322 AQLYCDDVV
+322 AKRFCDEVI

-344 IFEDL
+344 IFDDL

-363 LKKYAAKADHSQ
+363 LKKYSQ
-375 NFAAVLSG
+375 QLKNSTLVKPQQLAAVLSG

-422 CETLGGR
+422 CQTLGGR

-449 IKLRSG
+449 IKLRHG
-455 AEELQQV
+455 LQELNTV
-462 NQALSAAGYDYQDL
+462 TELLSKAGYDFQDL
-476 SDDELAKLHVRYM
+476 SDDELAKLHVRHM
-489 VGGMPPRLV
+489 VGGMPPRALK
-498 NEQLYQF
+498 EQVYQF

-518 NTLGEKWNITLFH
+518 NTLGEHWNITLFH

-544 GFEITDPSEIEGHL
+544 GFEVNEHTDIQDYL
-558 DALGYPYQLVT
+558 NKLGYQYQLVS
-569 GNKSYQT
+569 NNRSYQT
-576 FLTAQ
+576 FLTAG